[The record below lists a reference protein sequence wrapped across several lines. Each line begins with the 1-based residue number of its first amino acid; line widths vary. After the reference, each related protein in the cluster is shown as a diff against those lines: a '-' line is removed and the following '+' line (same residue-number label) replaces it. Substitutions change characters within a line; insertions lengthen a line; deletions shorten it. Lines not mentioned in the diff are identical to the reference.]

1 MLAVLVQ
8 RKLGQASRRLMN
20 MATHIG
26 RAEIVL
32 ERNEFDFS
40 ICSETVNPFPELG
53 LISNEIIE
61 ERVSETS
68 ETLVR
73 KPLKGF
79 R

>member
-8 RKLGQASRRLMN
+8 RKVGQASRRLMN
-20 MATHIG
+20 IATYMG

-53 LISNEIIE
+53 FYL
-61 ERVSETS
+61 
-68 ETLVR
+68 
-73 KPLKGF
+73 
-79 R
+79 